1 MLYDEPKNLLE
12 KKLNEILKN
21 QRDEDLLTDIVR
33 LSTMK
38 SARKDESLLAIT
50 ELFDLLGSD
59 KFAEV
64 IALMDGRT
72 VTFPTKDNF
81 RQTMLIATTYYL
93 KDVCGMSWADI
104 KATLSDPT
112 LNTVKIGINDAQFN
126 AWLDEQTK
134 KRITE
139 DEGE

>member
-50 ELFDLLGSD
+50 ELFDLLGSE
-59 KFAEV
+59 KFSEV
-64 IALMDGRT
+64 ISLMDGRT
-72 VTFPTKDNF
+72 VTFPTKENF
-81 RQTMLIATTYYL
+81 KQTLLVAVTYYL
-93 KDVCGMSWADI
+93 KDVCGMGWADI
-104 KATLSDPT
+104 KAILSDPT
-112 LNTVKIGINDAQFN
+112 LNTVKIGINDAQLD
-126 AWLDEQTK
+126 AWLDEQIK
-134 KRITE
+134 KRIAE